1 LVQSVKSINRTE
13 IEAAVRERKP
23 TATEALSV
31 GTSDSYVSSGEAAS
45 MADSAASVTA
55 EPLYREA
62 LVNELARRVSEGT
75 YSVPAEQI
83 VEKLLET
90 ARSVRDA
97 A

>member
-1 LVQSVKSINRTE
+1 
-13 IEAAVRERKP
+13 
-23 TATEALSV
+23 
-31 GTSDSYVSSGEAAS
+31 